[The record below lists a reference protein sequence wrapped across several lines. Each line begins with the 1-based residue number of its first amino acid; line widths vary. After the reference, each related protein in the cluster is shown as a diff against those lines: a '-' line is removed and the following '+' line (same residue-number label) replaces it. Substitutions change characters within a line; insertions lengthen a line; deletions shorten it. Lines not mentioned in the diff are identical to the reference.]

1 MMTIPES
8 SYEARMIIVVMKIL
22 KPIVFPSSFIFFQSQ
37 YSSQERLHQYQPAP
51 EECSSNEGEEEG
63 RKSPLSPL
71 LRPRSRSL
79 RCVGLFNVSVYHL
92 SFINFTDCYFVVVVG
107 FLMIACQNF
116 SNLER

>member
-1 MMTIPES
+1 MTTPES
-8 SYEARMIIVVMKIL
+8 SYEARMIIIVMKIL
-22 KPIVFPSSFIFFQSQ
+22 KLIVFPNKLSFCLQSQ

-79 RCVGLFNVSVYHL
+79 RCVGLFSVSVYHL
-92 SFINFTDCYFVVVVG
+92 SFINFTDCYFVVVG
-107 FLMIACQNF
+107 FFMIACQNF
-116 SNLER
+116 SILDR